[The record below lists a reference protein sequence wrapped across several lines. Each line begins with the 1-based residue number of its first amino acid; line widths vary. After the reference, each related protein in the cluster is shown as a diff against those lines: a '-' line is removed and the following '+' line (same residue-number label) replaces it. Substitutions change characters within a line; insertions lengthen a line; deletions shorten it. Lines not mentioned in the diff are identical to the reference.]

1 MEAIFELT
9 ATCPFKNVTYICPGA
24 HNWSSDM
31 FAHPFVITFKAM
43 LSHPLALCVFKDLLY
58 VFPPRHS
65 PLPSLFFSNPPTPF
79 KDWIIAPEG
88 YAAYYCEGEC
98 AFPLNSYM
106 NATNHAI
113 VQTLVSN
120 HKSQE
125 PEPSSHVESLII
137 SSNVNTM
144 QPLLGTVALM

>member
-1 MEAIFELT
+1 
-9 ATCPFKNVTYICPGA
+9 
-24 HNWSSDM
+24 M
-31 FAHPFVITFKAM
+31 FAPLLIIRAQMCLHIHL
-43 LSHPLALCVFKDLLY
+43 LSHLKWCSHIHLLC
-58 VFPPRHS
+58 FPSISSLFIFPHHS
-65 PLPSLFFSNPPTPF
+65 PLPPLFSPSPPHF

-137 SSNVNTM
+137 SSTVNTM
-144 QPLLGTVALM
+144 QPLLGTVVLMWFRNGCNVHLSVTSN